1 MILNINH
8 RFRKG
13 IRSLILQIPINDD
26 LGTPNFQG
34 IRSLNSP
41 ANQRSMF
48 IDNDIRSGLTKM
60 YEYSPLDGF
69 VDVSEGLGSMIKSL
83 ASEPSIGL
91 FYVQQHTHNALP
103 NLVNLQNNIVTKTRE
118 ISLHTEDSE
127 DSITTVRSMAD
138 CGFPVV
144 DNMIKDITKSL
155 AIMRQPRKG
164 LIRSGLVSGF
174 GSGRSSSWVRNAW
187 RGDVND
193 VKEPTCV
200 YGSGKQKTA
209 DLKQEVTS
217 GSTEEATNG
226 SANAMLNVE
235 EELPVSSSVL
245 TDYEEDV
252 LVDDLML
259 TLQNSANSD
268 EFKDCTEAKFEGWLE
283 NNDAQHHE

>member
-1 MILNINH
+1 
-8 RFRKG
+8 
-13 IRSLILQIPINDD
+13 
-26 LGTPNFQG
+26 
-34 IRSLNSP
+34 
-41 ANQRSMF
+41 
-48 IDNDIRSGLTKM
+48 M

-103 NLVNLQNNIVTKTRE
+103 NLVNLQKNIVTKTRE

-127 DSITTVRSMAD
+127 DSITTVRSMTD

-174 GSGRSSSWVRNAW
+174 GSGRSSSWVRTAW

-193 VKEPTCV
+193 VEEPTSV
-200 YGSGKQKTA
+200 YGSVKQKAT
-209 DLKQEVTS
+209 DLKQETL

-259 TLQNSANSD
+259 KFQNSANSD
-268 EFKDCTEAKFEGWLE
+268 EFKACAEAKFEGWLE